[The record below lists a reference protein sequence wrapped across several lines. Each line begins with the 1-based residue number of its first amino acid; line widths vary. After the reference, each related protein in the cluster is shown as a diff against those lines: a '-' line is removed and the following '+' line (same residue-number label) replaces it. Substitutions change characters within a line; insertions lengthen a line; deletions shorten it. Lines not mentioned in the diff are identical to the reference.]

1 MTIIFEPLHFSALH
15 NSVNGTEK
23 SIECIP
29 SLSLTLRIVFQSHV
43 ATNIL
48 SILKNWNEIARISS
62 KSAAFEPL
70 EASILSAYYVEL
82 LAVQSFCLSLRRTTR
97 R

>member
-29 SLSLTLRIVFQSHV
+29 SLSLRIVFQSHV